1 MKLKRKIINNLWA
14 VGVLLI
20 AGFCLSACDNR
31 LDIQQVYEFEV
42 KTMPV
47 HKEIANGETVEIRCT
62 LTETGSYSDN
72 RYTIRYFQ
80 YSGSGELRLGKNGD
94 TFLPN
99 DRYPL
104 PDKEFRLY
112 YTSRSNESQAFE
124 VVIEDSFGNEKSLEW
139 EFNPKNDNKEKDIPD
154 E

>member
-1 MKLKRKIINNLWA
+1 MKLKSKIINNLWV

-20 AGFCLSACDNR
+20 AGFCLSACDNE
-31 LDIQQVYEFEV
+31 LDVQQVYEFDIR
-42 KTMPV
+42 TMPV
-47 HKEIANGETVEIRCT
+47 RKEIRQNETAEIRCS
-62 LTETGSYSDN
+62 LIEKGSFSDN

-80 YSGSGELRLGKNGD
+80 SEGFGELRLGKNGEV
-94 TFLPN
+94 FLPN

-112 YTSRSNESQAFE
+112 YTSRSNESQTFE
-124 VVIEDSFGNEKSLEW
+124 VVVEDGFGNQRRLEF
-139 EFNPKNDNKEKDIPD
+139 EFSAQREEIR

>member
-1 MKLKRKIINNLWA
+1 MKIKRKIINNLWV

-20 AGFCLSACDNR
+20 AGFCLSACDNE
-31 LDIQQVYEFEV
+31 LDVQQVYEFDIR
-42 KTMPV
+42 TMPV
-47 HKEIANGETVEIRCT
+47 RKEIRQNETAEIRCS
-62 LTETGSYSDN
+62 LIEKGSFSDN

-80 YSGSGELRLGKNGD
+80 SEGFGELRLGKNGEV
-94 TFLPN
+94 FLPN

-112 YTSRSNESQAFE
+112 YTSRSNESQTFE
-124 VVIEDSFGNEKSLEW
+124 VVVEDGFGNQRRLEF
-139 EFNPKNDNKEKDIPD
+139 EFSAQREEIR

>member
-1 MKLKRKIINNLWA
+1 MRKKILNTIW
-14 VGVLLI
+14 VMGVLAL
-20 AGFCLSACDNR
+20 AGFCLSACDSV
-31 LDIQQVYEFEV
+31 LDVQQEYEFDV

-47 HKEIANGETVEIRCT
+47 PKEISNGETVEIRCI

-80 YSGSGELRLGKNGD
+80 SSGKGELRLDNDGK

-104 PDKEFRLY
+104 SEKEFRLY
-112 YTSRSNESQAFE
+112 YTSRSDESQDFE
-124 VVIEDSFGNEKSLEW
+124 LVIEDSFGNEKRLEF
-139 EFNPKNDNKEKDIPD
+139 EFSTLREENRE
-154 E
+154 

>member
-1 MKLKRKIINNLWA
+1 MKIKQKLLKDIWV

-20 AGFCLSACDNR
+20 AGFCLSACDNE
-31 LDIQQVYEFEV
+31 LDVQQVYEFDIR
-42 KTMPV
+42 TMPV
-47 HKEIANGETVEIRCT
+47 RKEIRQNETAEIRCS
-62 LTETGSYSDN
+62 LIEKGSFSDN

-80 YSGSGELRLGKNGD
+80 SEGFGELRLGKNGEV
-94 TFLPN
+94 FLPN

-112 YTSRSNESQAFE
+112 YTSRSNESQTFE
-124 VVIEDSFGNEKSLEW
+124 VVVEDGFGNQRRLEF
-139 EFNPKNDNKEKDIPD
+139 EFSAQREEIR